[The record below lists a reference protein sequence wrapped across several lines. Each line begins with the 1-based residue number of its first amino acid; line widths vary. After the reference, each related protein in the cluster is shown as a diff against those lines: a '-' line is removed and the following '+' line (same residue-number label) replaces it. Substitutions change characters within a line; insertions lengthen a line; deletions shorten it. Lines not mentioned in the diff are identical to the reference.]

1 MQSGGFHIHY
11 VIKVTKH
18 LYNFNIIYR
27 TRSIWFLNIQEIYF
41 SMLFVCRLSFV
52 RRIRSVAIRR
62 CFIGT
67 VAFHEIRKAYIMS
80 MGMTVELYIAFL
92 KCLAINQWNST
103 ETCGIQIYQLLSMTV
118 NYFMLI
124 YHMLNVAV
132 KLFTRLRTISRL
144 TIWWIANTNVIC
156 RTNFFI
162 FFWFLGYIRLLI
174 YTVNLLQEIKNLLC
188 IQIWVF
194 GCSSNSGYLRLLY
207 FVQFHLFYHF
217 VGSRDPAKLSL
228 ETLFYNDQNKIYEKS
243 NIWSL

>member
-1 MQSGGFHIHY
+1 MQSGGFRIHY

-41 SMLFVCRLSFV
+41 SMLFVCRLSFL

-80 MGMTVELYIAFL
+80 MGTTVELYITFL

-144 TIWWIANTNVIC
+144 TIWWIANTNVVC
-156 RTNFFI
+156 RTNFLYSSGS
-162 FFWFLGYIRLLI
+162 WDKLEYWYI
-174 YTVNLLQEIKNLLC
+174 
-188 IQIWVF
+188 
-194 GCSSNSGYLRLLY
+194 
-207 FVQFHLFYHF
+207 
-217 VGSRDPAKLSL
+217 P
-228 ETLFYNDQNKIYEKS
+228 
-243 NIWSL
+243 